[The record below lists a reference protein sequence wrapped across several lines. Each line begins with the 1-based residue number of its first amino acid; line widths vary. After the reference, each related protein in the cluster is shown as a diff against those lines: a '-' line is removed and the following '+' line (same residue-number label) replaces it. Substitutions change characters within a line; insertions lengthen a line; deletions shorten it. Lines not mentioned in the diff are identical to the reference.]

1 MERGPGAWK
10 TLGVSCG
17 VPRTVKAID
26 TAELIRLDAEAIA
39 YGFNRNHGAGWLAD
53 YAALEA
59 VHYLRPVF
67 VHRAE
72 RRPEFFPHWRC
83 TLLLTMRDGQEAFS
97 LLDVWPAS
105 FDPPARGRSRTIVR
119 RGAHSCA
126 GAGTRHPGGDDR
138 QDLEDHTSLGAPVT
152 SSSPAEEVTGQESL
166 VRGLPVGFE
175 SQLPESLPTPPRRI
189 PEPYADAAWHI
200 KPC

>member
-1 MERGPGAWK
+1 MPGYGQATPRTTSCVIRPACQTVPPALADQGILERGPGAWK

-39 YGFNRNHGAGWLAD
+39 YGFKRNHGAGWLAD

-67 VHRAE
+67 VHRAG

-83 TLLLTMRDGQEAFS
+83 TLLLTLRDGQEVFS
-97 LLDVWPAS
+97 LLDV
-105 FDPPARGRSRTIVR
+105 
-119 RGAHSCA
+119 
-126 GAGTRHPGGDDR
+126 
-138 QDLEDHTSLGAPVT
+138 
-152 SSSPAEEVTGQESL
+152 
-166 VRGLPVGFE
+166 
-175 SQLPESLPTPPRRI
+175 
-189 PEPYADAAWHI
+189 
-200 KPC
+200 